1 MDIEQF
7 QKRLD
12 SDQALR
18 RSFAKNPVAALREK
32 GIKLPPEAE
41 EELTAAVQQGALEK
55 PGAQVL
61 LGIKIKF

>member
-18 RSFAKNPVAALREK
+18 KSFAKDPVATLRQK

-41 EELTAAVQQGALEK
+41 DELTTAVQRGALEK